1 MKLLVKKIENLKK
14 VTKSDKKL
22 KYLTVKL
29 YLNRFKMLTV
39 CLYDKLPKLEND
51 LRLILKEQNLWI
63 PFIFH

>member
-39 CLYDKLPKLEND
+39 CLYDKLPK
-51 LRLILKEQNLWI
+51 
-63 PFIFH
+63 